1 MSGASHVEI
10 LEQRVF
16 ILEDTIKML
25 SYNLRCLN
33 IRQGAQPIELPD
45 IDCEDMFDEEAFNHM
60 VKANERILQSVDLI
74 YIGGHA
80 CTPDEFEEMQ
90 RNLVFNEHAEC
101 VPLKLSGF
109 GACEEAW
116 AK

>member
-60 VKANERILQSVDLI
+60 VRSTEVILK
-74 YIGGHA
+74 
-80 CTPDEFEEMQ
+80 CTPDDFSYMVE
-90 RNLVFNEHAEC
+90 NLVIEEVCC
-101 VPLKLSGF
+101 VSDPDFHF
-109 GACEEAW
+109 GADETAW